1 MSNATSGAAAYE
13 RLRKA
18 IVSVELAPGEPVS
31 EAQLVEGFGFSKAA
45 VRAALARLRAEGLVL
60 AEPRRGHVV
69 APLTMRD
76 VLEIYDLRLAL
87 EPAAAEAAAGAMD
100 GAELKRLHELAD
112 PQFDVEDA
120 RAVERF
126 LAANRA
132 IHLAIVAAAGNQRAA
147 GIIERLLDD
156 SERARILALRAGAA
170 GSGRRARTELHA
182 VLDAIG
188 EGPGPR
194 ARELLAA
201 ATRGFRDPLGARV
214 PRPAPERPVLP
225 CTASLAPQ
233 S

>member
-1 MSNATSGAAAYE
+1 MSNATSGAAAYD

-60 AEPRRGHVV
+60 AEPRRGHFV

-87 EPAAAEAAAGAMD
+87 EPAAAEAAAGAID
-100 GAELKRLHELAD
+100 ARELARLRALAE
-112 PQFDVEDA
+112 PEFDVGDP
-120 RAVERF
+120 RGVEKF

-147 GIIERLLDD
+147 RIVERLLDD
-156 SERARILALRAGAA
+156 SERARLLALRAGAA

-182 VLDAIG
+182 VLAALEDG
-188 EGPGPR
+188 DGPR
-194 ARELLAA
+194 ARELMADA
-201 ATRGFRDPLGARV
+201 IRGFRDELVERLQSAALDRPL
-214 PRPAPERPVLP
+214 
-225 CTASLAPQ
+225 
-233 S
+233 

>member
-13 RLRKA
+13 RLREA
-18 IVSVELAPGEPVS
+18 IVRVELEPGTPVS
-31 EAQLVEGFGFSKAA
+31 EAQLVERFRFTKAA

-100 GAELKRLHELAD
+100 DAEVARLQALAD
-112 PQFDVEDA
+112 PEFDVADA
-120 RAVERF
+120 KAVERF

-132 IHLAIVAAAGNQRAA
+132 VHLGIVTAAGNQRAA
-147 GIIERLLDD
+147 QIVARLLDD

-170 GSGRRARTELHA
+170 GAGRRARTELHA

-188 EGPGPR
+188 DADGGR
-194 ARELLAA
+194 ARELMAEA
-201 ATRGFRDPLGARV
+201 ISVFRDELVERLQSATLDRPL
-214 PRPAPERPVLP
+214 
-225 CTASLAPQ
+225 
-233 S
+233 

>member
-1 MSNATSGAAAYE
+1 MSHSTSGAAAYE

-18 IVSVELAPGEPVS
+18 IVSIELAPGEPVS

-60 AEPRRGHVV
+60 AEPRRGHFV

-87 EPAAAEAAAGAMD
+87 EPVAAEAAAGAID
-100 GAELKRLHELAD
+100 DRELARLRALAE
-112 PQFDVEDA
+112 PEFDVGDPRE
-120 RAVERF
+120 VEKF

-147 GIIERLLDD
+147 RIVERLLDD
-156 SERARILALRAGAA
+156 SERARLLALRAGAA

-182 VLDAIG
+182 VLAALEDG
-188 EGPGPR
+188 DGPR
-194 ARELLAA
+194 ARELMADA
-201 ATRGFRDPLGARV
+201 IRGFRDELVKRLQSAALDRPL
-214 PRPAPERPVLP
+214 
-225 CTASLAPQ
+225 
-233 S
+233 

>member
-1 MSNATSGAAAYE
+1 MSTSTSGAAAYQ
-13 RLRKA
+13 RLREA
-18 IVSVELAPGEPVS
+18 IVRVELAPGSPVS
-31 EAQLVEGFGFSKAA
+31 EAQLVERFGFTKAA

-60 AEPRRGHVV
+60 AEARRGHVV

-112 PQFDVEDA
+112 PQFEVEDA

-188 EGPGPR
+188 EGDGPR
-194 ARELLAA
+194 ARELMAEA
-201 ATRGFRDPLGARV
+201 IRVFRDELVERLQSAALDRPL
-214 PRPAPERPVLP
+214 
-225 CTASLAPQ
+225 
-233 S
+233 